1 VARGSTRT
9 AILDAAEMLARTAG
23 LGRVTTKAVAGAAG
37 CSEASIYY
45 HFQDRADLLAEMV
58 AGRMKQV
65 YTELATMPLPEGD
78 SATRL
83 SALIDAVAEAYTN
96 LIALS
101 SPLLADP
108 DVLNRLRT
116 VINQHSV
123 SLHGMQAIVADRI
136 GEEQQA
142 GRIRSDVDSVM
153 VALVIA
159 GTCHEIALE
168 GHLMGQAHSHLK
180 NAGPTV
186 RSLATTLSTLL
197 EKP

>member
-1 VARGSTRT
+1 MARGSTRT
-9 AILDAAEMLARTAG
+9 AILDAAEELARTAG
-23 LGRVTTKAVAGAAG
+23 LVRVTTKAVASAAG

-65 YTELATMPLPEGD
+65 NTQLATMPLPEGD

-83 SALIDAVAEAYTN
+83 SALIKAVAEAYTN

-108 DVLNRLRT
+108 EVLSRLRA
-116 VINQHSV
+116 VIEKHSV
-123 SLHGMQAIVADRI
+123 SLHGMQAIVAERI
-136 GEEQQA
+136 ASEQRA
-142 GRIRSDVDSVM
+142 GRIRSDVDPVM

-168 GHLMGQAHSHLK
+168 GHLMGQAHQHMKS
-180 NAGPTV
+180 AGATV
-186 RSLATTLSTLL
+186 HSLATTLSTLL
-197 EKP
+197 EES

>member
-1 VARGSTRT
+1 MPRDEGQPVLGGDRLPRSGGGQCGDVRRERLPGIDVDYRGEFDL
-9 AILDAAEMLARTAG
+9 ADAVGQGHAD
-23 LGRVTTKAVAGAAG
+23 RV
-37 CSEASIYY
+37 
-45 HFQDRADLLAEMV
+45 
-58 AGRMKQV
+58 
-65 YTELATMPLPEGD
+65 
-78 SATRL
+78 TRL
-83 SALIDAVAEAYTN
+83 SALIEAVAAAYTS

-116 VINQHSV
+116 VIDQHSV
-123 SLHGMQAIVADRI
+123 SLHGIQAIVADRI
-136 GEEQQA
+136 REEQQA
-142 GRIRSDVDSVM
+142 GRVRRDVDPGM
-153 VALVIA
+153 VALIIA

-197 EKP
+197 EQP